1 MTSVGCMPPGQQR
14 AASNRAVAVL
24 VDDAVED
31 EHERPGRLGSAQV
44 LGEGR
49 LSLQDEAVGLRRVQ
63 PALDGHDPVG
73 WDVAGLDAEHVVA
86 SLSQG
91 GLDVADQQLVVAVP
105 AVEFAEQRVQ
115 PVRALAGLNG
125 DIPQDK
131 LDVGQA
137 QARTT
142 EQADEL
148 PDADLGRTVAAVPGG
163 LVCRHGPQEPA
174 AVVDP
179 QRPGCQAGP
188 PRELTD
194 RDKPGSEIIL
204 TGPIF
209 MHDPRAR
216 STTRR

>member
-1 MTSVGCMPPGQQR
+1 MTSVGCMSPG
-14 AASNRAVAVL
+14 AAQGRLNRAVAIL
-24 VDDAVED
+24 VNDAVED

-49 LSLQDEAVGLRRVQ
+49 LSLQDEAIGLRRVQ

-73 WDVAGLDAEHVVA
+73 RDVAGLDAEHVVA
-86 SLSQG
+86 SSQG
-91 GLDVADQQLVVAVP
+91 GLDVADQQLVVGVP

-115 PVRALAGLNG
+115 PVRALAGLDG

-148 PDADLGRTVAAVPGG
+148 PDADLGHTVAAVPSG
-163 LVCRHGPQEPA
+163 LVCHHGPQEAA
-174 AVVDP
+174 AVIDP
-179 QRPGCQAGP
+179 QRPGRQACS

-194 RDKPGSEIIL
+194 RYKPGSEL
-204 TGPIF
+204 
-209 MHDPRAR
+209 AV
-216 STTRR
+216 